1 MVARRACLVWRCR
14 RGTQRLSRIVELRS
28 LRELYPAAIRTMVWI
43 SSRTYVAAGMW
54 REPPSPPAPSS
65 RRQTLNPANAG
76 FSFLGRDKTSEHSP
90 RRVPG
95 SVSDP
100 AEFSLRYPPH
110 LSAAQSKE
118 RAPARDYATASA
130 LPADPVRPA
139 EHRSNR
145 RGAQRTRPQSRTANA
160 VLACG
165 QNYAESPQ
173 LRLALTN
180 ARQGVAFEGGVGA
193 RGRAA
198 RPTNAGG
205 NCENLQDLAG
215 SE

>member
-1 MVARRACLVWRCR
+1 VVARRACLVWRCR

-130 LPADPVRPA
+130 LAGRPRAPSRAPQQPARSAADATMVADGERGFGLRPKLRGEPPA
-139 EHRSNR
+139 PPSFDECTPRRCIRRRS
-145 RGAQRTRPQSRTANA
+145 GGTGSGGTPDK
-160 VLACG
+160 CG
-165 QNYAESPQ
+165 GK
-173 LRLALTN
+173 L
-180 ARQGVAFEGGVGA
+180 
-193 RGRAA
+193 
-198 RPTNAGG
+198 
-205 NCENLQDLAG
+205 
-215 SE
+215 